1 MADQAILREYLVAL
15 GFKVDE
21 TAKKKFEG
29 GLMGLDKKA
38 VVLSKAVLG
47 VAAAAQAMVATF
59 AFQMEKLYYIS
70 KRTDGTVGNL
80 QALAY
85 GAGQVGIAGDQMKQ
99 SVVSFAAA
107 IRSNPGLTGLL
118 NSLGVQV
125 TGRDKADVMMD
136 FVAQIRK
143 MPPYVAERY
152 AALFG
157 MDPDTLFSLSAGLEK
172 LKEAQAIRK
181 QMAADA
187 GVDME
192 KAAEAS
198 MQYANALREVWE
210 RVGLLKDALAIQL
223 LPTFMEFT
231 RSLNENLSAVTR
243 WLTKYKSVGEAI
255 SSLFDSSKNKRS
267 GDAKSVFEWI
277 TSHKDPGAAKP
288 MTEEEAD
295 LATNDAAHERLKK
308 SSLRKKYESLMGR
321 FGSKK
326 YKEEFPIMSEAEAD
340 AATDVPAESKGSGKS
355 VGATS
360 NSAKLFAELEAKY
373 KLPAGLL
380 DRVWKKESNRGDPRY
395 MQSHAGA
402 KGHFQF
408 MDPTAKQYGVQDPND
423 LNQSAT
429 GAAKYFA
436 DLLKQN
442 DGDLRKASAAYNWG
456 PGNLQRYGIGR
467 APKETRDYMD
477 AVAGPAGATIQQ
489 ETNIIV
495 HGSGDPKAAAREVQ
509 AGQQEVN
516 ANMVRQLTPRVR

>member
-29 GLMGLDKKA
+29 GLVGLDKKA

-85 GAGQVGIAGDQMKQ
+85 GASQVGLAGDQMKQ

-157 MDPDTLFSLSAGLEK
+157 MDSETLFTLSAGLDK
-172 LKEAQAIRK
+172 LKAAQAVRK
-181 QMAADA
+181 QMAEDA
-187 GVDME
+187 GVDTE
-192 KAAEAS
+192 KAAAAALE
-198 MQYANALREVWE
+198 YANALREVWE
-210 RVGLLKDALAIQL
+210 RVGLLKDALSIQL
-223 LPTFMEFT
+223 LPAFMSFT
-231 RSLNENLSAVTR
+231 KSINENLGAVTR
-243 WLTKYKSVGEAI
+243 WLSKYQSVGDAI
-255 SSLFDSSKNKRS
+255 TSFFDPNKNKRS
-267 GDAKSVFEWI
+267 GDAKSAFEWI
-277 TSHKDPGAAKP
+277 TTHKDPGTAKP

-295 LATNDAAHERLKK
+295 AATNDEAHARLKK
-308 SSLRKKYESLMGR
+308 KGALRRKYESLMSR

-340 AATDVPAESKGSGKS
+340 AATDFPAEKKS
-355 VGATS
+355 TGVGATS
-360 NSAKLFAELEAKY
+360 NAAKLFAELEAKY
-373 KLPAGLL
+373 ALPAGLL
-380 DRVWKKESNRGDPRY
+380 DRVWKKESGRGKNMLSP
-395 MQSHAGA
+395 AGA

-408 MDPTAKQYGVQDPND
+408 MDGTAKQYGVQDPND
-423 LNQSAT
+423 LTQSAT
-429 GAAKYFA
+429 GAARYYA

-456 PGNLQRYGIGR
+456 PGNLQRYGVGR

-477 AVAGPAGATIQQ
+477 AVAGPAGGPTIQQ
-489 ETNIIV
+489 ETNIHV
-495 HGSGDPKAAAREVQ
+495 HGSGDPKAAAREVE
-509 AGQQEVN
+509 AGQRSVN
-516 ANMVRQLTPRVR
+516 SDMVRQLTPRVR